1 MKTPNLLISKG
12 GGGYANIPATLV
24 KERTTKFVKKTRNTT
39 PDKLKEPWKGCV
51 CYTLIQFFGWDFGDV
66 SKFLNY
72 SEKTVRK
79 DFQEARDAY
88 SMTALLSK
96 NSYNGAKFIFDLRD
110 YIYYN
115 MYRR

>member
-12 GGGYANIPATLV
+12 GGYRYIPPALV

-39 PDKLKEPWKGCV
+39 PEKLREPWKGCV
-51 CYTLIQFFGWDFGDV
+51 CYTLIQFYGWEFKDV
-66 SKFLNY
+66 SEFLQY
-72 SEKTVRK
+72 STKTVRK

-88 SMTALLSK
+88 SLTAFISK
-96 NSYNGAKFIFDLRD
+96 KSANGAKFIYDLRD

>member
-12 GGGYANIPATLV
+12 GGYANISAVLV
-24 KERTTKFVKKTRNTT
+24 KERTTKFVKKTKNTT
-39 PDKLKEPWKGCV
+39 PDNLKEPWKGCV
-51 CYTLIQFFGWDFGDV
+51 CYTLIQFFGWEFKDV
-66 SKFLNY
+66 SEFLNY

-88 SMTALLSK
+88 SMTALLTK